1 MATFLSKKGGFKA
14 VKHMN
19 GSPYN
24 GQCNIYVVASGQTLV
39 PGDVVKTTGTA
50 VGGIAEVTAA
60 TGAASEMILGAV
72 VGVVPGGTK
81 LDPVYGKMSTGT
93 ISLDNPQT
101 ATAGAYV
108 YVADS
113 SDGVYS
119 VEKASNALTDIGLNL
134 DVSGAA
140 GGNSVG
146 VSNQILGTGST
157 AGNFKVIGFDL
168 TFQSLD
174 PTVVNQS
181 GFGQVAGGDTNGR
194 VLVVP
199 NNHSYQGATAAN

>member
-72 VGVVPGGTK
+72 VGTVNVK
-81 LDPVYGKMSTGT
+81 LDPVYGTMTTGT
-93 ISLDNPQT
+93 ISLDTPQT
-101 ATAGAYV
+101 AVGGGYIL
-108 YVADS
+108 VADS
-113 SDGVYS
+113 PDVVYS
-119 VEKASNALTDIGLNL
+119 VEKATFTATDVGLNL
-134 DVSGAA
+134 DVSGSA
-140 GGNSVG
+140 GGNTVG
-146 VSNQILGTGST
+146 VSQQILGTATT

-174 PTVVNQS
+174 PTVANQS

>member
-1 MATFLSKKGGFKA
+1 MANISKINGFRP
-14 VKHMN
+14 VKHLN

-24 GQCNIYVVASGQTLV
+24 GQANIYTVKSGTKLV
-39 PGDVVKTTGTA
+39 PGDLVKLTGGA
-50 VGGIAEVTAA
+50 SQNGIAEVD
-60 TGAASEMILGAV
+60 AASNDAAVLGAV

-113 SDGVYS
+113 SDVVYS

-168 TFQSLD
+168 TFQPFD
-174 PTVVNQS
+174 PAGPQGS